1 MKKLMIAA
9 AAAAMV
15 GGAFA
20 SLCQDDV
27 ISATPK
33 CWAWTF
39 RANVKT
45 LVPAEV
51 KVAQVNPGGGT
62 LCADDFGGAPATNCT
77 YLVAGIRQFTGV
89 IWECESTC
97 PAGDLALGGAKY
109 VIWENSSKYAVSA
122 PMTKKPEEDTSV
134 TPAKKYWSY
143 DGTAWPTANGT
154 TTLFDRFGLY
164 ATAAEMYYALT
175 LPGFAGELL
184 PPTYA
189 GYAGTFAGTLTIA
202 GFGALP
208 SQKPAANFQT
218 INGYCVANW
227 QPECGPTKKDFCT
240 ALRSW
245 CAEADATNVAG
256 YGVWSISYNEA
267 LSSGNYS
274 LADAVPARATVL
286 AN

>member
-45 LVPAEV
+45 LIPAEV
-51 KVAQVNPGGGT
+51 KVAKVNPSGGT
-62 LCADDFGGAPATNCT
+62 ICADDFGGSAATNCT

-97 PAGDLALGGAKY
+97 PAGDLALGNGAQY
-109 VIWENSSKYAVSA
+109 VIWENSSKYPVSA
-122 PMTKKPEEDTSV
+122 PLKMKQEEDTSV
-134 TPAKKYWSY
+134 TPTRKYWSY
-143 DGTAWPTANGT
+143 TGTAWPTADGVA
-154 TTLFDRFGLY
+154 TLFDRFGLY
-164 ATAAEMYYALT
+164 ATAAEMYYALS
-175 LPGFAGELL
+175 LPGFSNL
-184 PPTYA
+184 PATYSA
-189 GYAGTFAGTLTIA
+189 YAETFKGTLTIA

-240 ALRSW
+240 ALASW

-256 YGVWSISYNEA
+256 YGVWSLSYNEA
-267 LSSGNYS
+267 LSSGRYS
-274 LADAVPARATVL
+274 LADAVPARAIVRE
-286 AN
+286 N